1 MSEPQHTY
9 EKPEYP
15 KTPRRSSM
23 AEAYSWVSRIMSC
36 TMTMVLP
43 GIAGGY
49 LDNHFGTSIWEVSGW
64 ILGPIVGFIQ
74 LLAITKGVDKKQDTQ
89 QATDRELDK

>member
-1 MSEPQHTY
+1 
-9 EKPEYP
+9 
-15 KTPRRSSM
+15 M

-49 LDNHFGTSIWEVSGW
+49 LDNHFGTSYWAVSGW